1 MPVRQLVVTISNSV
15 GLLELYNLKKE
26 ETFILEDS
34 RNGIIAADA
43 AGIDVIGVPDLV
55 DISDM
60 TQSHLLCIKENLL
73 KVLDLIK

>member
-1 MPVRQLVVTISNSV
+1 MV
-15 GLLELYNLKKE
+15 LLL
-26 ETFILEDS
+26 
-34 RNGIIAADA
+34 RDA

-60 TQSHLLCIKENLL
+60 TQPHLLCIKENLL

>member
-1 MPVRQLVVTISNSV
+1 MLTL
-15 GLLELYNLKKE
+15 LLEN
-26 ETFILEDS
+26 FIKAVPPEPSL
-34 RNGIIAADA
+34 RLPDA

-60 TQSHLLCIKENLL
+60 TQSHLLCTKENLL